1 MPSRITMPL
10 YMRIGGGAEVHVGD
24 FELPVD
30 REDGTLTL
38 RRTEL
43 AAALHSAA
51 DAIADP
57 SADEAEEIGRS
68 GP

>member
-1 MPSRITMPL
+1 MPSTITMPL

-24 FELPVD
+24 FELPVG
-30 REDGTLTL
+30 EDGALTL

-57 SADEAEEIGRS
+57 SADEVHEG